1 MNDFLEKILA
11 AKQTEIDAAKSEV
24 NMLMVKEKAL
34 QNNGRG
40 FRAAL
45 SDKNTIN
52 VIAEYK
58 KASPS
63 KGDIRLDIA
72 PADQAKAYQA
82 GGAAAMSVLTEADY
96 FKGSLDDM
104 LAARAVVDIPVLR
117 KDFTIDGFQILESA
131 AAGCDAVL
139 LITRILSDQQLSDFI
154 KLAKQCGMDPLVE
167 IFDEDDLARAQKAGA
182 DLIGINNRDLVTF
195 EVDNDNAVRL
205 SRMIDW
211 DCVVIAASGVS
222 SCEDVKEAYSKG
234 LNNYLIGETL
244 MRSDNPT
251 DYLKKINGVIN
262 GK

>member
-1 MNDFLEKILA
+1 MNDFLDKILA
-11 AKQTEIDAAKSEV
+11 CKRAEIDAAKENV
-24 NMLMVKEKAL
+24 NMLMVKEQAL
-34 QNNGRG
+34 SNTGRG

-45 SDKNTIN
+45 SDKNKIN

-63 KGDIRLDIA
+63 KGDIRLDIE
-72 PADQAKAYQA
+72 PAEQARAYQA

-96 FKGSLDDM
+96 FKGCLADM
-104 LAARAVVDIPVLR
+104 TAARQAVSIPVLR

-139 LITRILSDQQLSDFI
+139 LITRILSDEQMIDFI
-154 KLAKQCGMDPLVE
+154 RLTRDCGMDPLVE
-167 IFDEDDLARAQKAGA
+167 IFDEQDLARAKKAGA

-195 EVDNDNAVRL
+195 EVDSDNAVRL
-205 SRMIDW
+205 SRQIDW
-211 DCVVIAASGVS
+211 DCIVVAASGVS
-222 SCEDVKEAYSKG
+222 SCDDVRQAYADG

-251 DYLKKINGVIN
+251 GYLKLINGVID